1 MSESI
6 LASTGLLEQLLHA
19 PVGEAAV
26 DEDLLLSVG
35 GHGACAAPEGGGG
48 AGLQPQL
55 GEQLLGEVLGG
66 VVLVQ
71 VGLPPES
78 LHIAQRARVEHLP
91 TRAGTEAGLELRT
104 LYLGFLP
111 CNIIYLQGAFKSY

>member
-6 LASTGLLEQLLHA
+6 LAGTRLLEQLLHA

-26 DEDLLLSVG
+26 DEDLLLRVG

-71 VGLPPES
+71 VRLPPER
-78 LHIAQRARVEHLP
+78 LHIAQRARVEHLA
-91 TRAGTEAGLELRT
+91 TRARTEAGLEMKT
-104 LYLGFLP
+104 FYLGFIPNNLF
-111 CNIIYLQGAFKSY
+111 NLEGASESF

>member
-6 LASTGLLEQLLHA
+6 LAGTRLLEQLLHA

-26 DEDLLLSVG
+26 DEDLLLRVG

-71 VGLPPES
+71 VRLPPER
-78 LHIAQRARVEHLP
+78 LHIAQRARVEHLA
-91 TRAGTEAGLELRT
+91 TRAGTEAGLELET
-104 LYLGFLP
+104 FYLDCIP
-111 CNIIYLQGAFKSY
+111 NNIFNLEGAFKSF

>member
-1 MSESI
+1 MADVTDDLWTADAI
-6 LASTGLLEQLLHA
+6 A
-19 PVGEAAV
+19 PIGCGEAAV
-26 DEDLLLSVG
+26 DEDLLLGVG

-71 VGLPPES
+71 VRLPPES
-78 LHIAQRARVEHLP
+78 LDITQRTRVENLA
-91 TRAGTEAGLELRT
+91 TRAGTKAGLE
-104 LYLGFLP
+104 
-111 CNIIYLQGAFKSY
+111 I